1 VGQAVI
7 VIAIVAVAVIVGQA
21 YPLLG
26 ALIATFPT
34 KIFAYAL
41 ASDPTNGTEAF
52 RGLMIGSLASAAC
65 TAAMWYSLAYGL
77 PAALGAGL
85 AAWSAIV
92 LIGKLV
98 S

>member
-1 VGQAVI
+1 MGQAVI
-7 VIAIVAVAVIVGQA
+7 VIVIVAVAVVVGQA
-21 YPLLG
+21 YPMLG

-41 ASDPTNGTEAF
+41 ATDPTSGAEGF
-52 RGLMIGSLASAAC
+52 HGLMVGSLASAGC
-65 TAAMWYSLAYGL
+65 TAAMWYCLAHGL

-85 AAWSAIV
+85 AAWSAIA
-92 LIGKLV
+92 LIGKLL